1 MLFMKRTIFP
11 IMGAV
16 VLAANTLWA
25 EEKIDLND
33 QKQRISYSLGAN
45 IGGDLKRQGLD
56 LNADALAKGL
66 SDALKGT
73 LSLTEAEVRQILTE
87 GRAEMMAQ
95 VEAKQRAA
103 AEDNLMAGKAFLESN
118 EKKDGVKKTASG
130 LQYKVIQEGNGK
142 RPQASDEVEVHY
154 HGTLIDG
161 TVFDSSVDRG
171 EPVSFPVTGVIPG
184 WVEALQL
191 MQVGSKWQLYVPSDL
206 AYGERSPGGNI
217 GPNSVLIFDVELL
230 GIK

>member
-1 MLFMKRTIFP
+1 MKQKLIP
-11 IMGAV
+11 VLGAC
-16 VLAANTLWA
+16 VLAATTLWA
-25 EEKIDLND
+25 EEKIDLKDN
-33 QKQRISYSLGAN
+33 QQRISYSLGAN
-45 IGGDLKRQGLD
+45 IGSDLKRQGLD
-56 LNADALAKGL
+56 LNADALARGI

-73 LSLTEAEVRQILTE
+73 LSITEAEVRQTLADAR
-87 GRAEMMAQ
+87 GEMMAQ

-103 AEDNLMAGKAFLESN
+103 AGDNLEKGKSFLVAN
-118 EKKDGVKKTASG
+118 GKKEGVKQTASG
-130 LQYKVIQEGNGK
+130 LQYKVLKDGNGPMPK
-142 RPQASDEVEVHY
+142 ASDEVEVHY

-171 EPVSFPVTGVIPG
+171 EPVKFPVTGVIPG

-191 MQVGSKWQLYVPSDL
+191 MKVGSKWQLYVPSEL

-217 GPNSVLIFDVELL
+217 GPNSVLVFDVELL